1 MKYKSLLTLLVL
13 VASLGFVRAQ
23 TSAFTI
29 QIPVSIPLGNTADF
43 IDQVAVRGISI
54 EYQYFTKRNFAIGGE
69 LGHSTFYKREE
80 NKVYTEGSASLSGI
94 QYRYQYAYPIL
105 VTGTYFPTT
114 EGKLKPY
121 AGLGLGTIANKRRV
135 DMGIFTS
142 ENTHW
147 QFALRPE
154 AGFIFEASSSVGF
167 KLGAKYYSSF
177 ASSDL
182 SGQSNLSINVGI
194 VFIK

>member
-1 MKYKSLLTLLVL
+1 MNYKSLLTLLVL
-13 VASLGFVRAQ
+13 VGTFGFANAQ

-29 QIPVSIPLGNTADF
+29 QIPVSIPMGNTADF
-43 IDQVAVRGISI
+43 IDQVSVRGVSI

-69 LGHSTFYKREE
+69 LGHTTLYKREE
-80 NKVYTEGSASLSGI
+80 NKVYTEGTASLSGI

-105 VTGTYFPTT
+105 ATGTYFPIT
-114 EGKLKPY
+114 EGMVKPY
-121 AGLGLGTIANKRRV
+121 AGLGMGTIANKRRV

-142 ENTHW
+142 EDTHW

-154 AGFIFEASSSVGF
+154 VGIILEPSPSVGF

-177 ASSDL
+177 GTSNL
-182 SGQSNLSINVGI
+182 NGQSNLSINVGI
-194 VFIK
+194 VFLK